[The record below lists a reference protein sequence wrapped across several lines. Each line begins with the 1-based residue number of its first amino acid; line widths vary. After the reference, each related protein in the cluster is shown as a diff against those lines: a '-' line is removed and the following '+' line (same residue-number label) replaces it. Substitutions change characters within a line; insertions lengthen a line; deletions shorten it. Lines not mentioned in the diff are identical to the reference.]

1 MLTARSQIKDLV
13 KQANTKVQNIS
24 EDFADKLD
32 EKVKDM
38 VLAAVKR
45 AQENQRRTVM
55 GRDL

>member
-32 EKVKDM
+32 EKVKEM

>member
-1 MLTARSQIKDLV
+1 MLTARSQIRDLV

-32 EKVKDM
+32 EKVKEM
-38 VLAAVKR
+38 ILTAVKW